1 MSPARPPRFNRDTAG
16 FALFAGFVVSCTL
29 VHSPAALAGLGIL
42 ALATAGRKAPGVLRR
57 AARAAL
63 PFTAIVALP
72 WMVVN
77 GIDTGGPYALRLFL
91 RVSAIT
97 LASFVFIER
106 VDLLRAARFSPTLS
120 WMLTLIASQI
130 LVLQRASA
138 DFSDAFESRCIDRP
152 SMRDRVRHAS
162 ARAAFL
168 MTVALRQC
176 EEVALAM
183 RSRGFFDAPQEAPR
197 G

>member
-1 MSPARPPRFNRDTAG
+1 M
-16 FALFAGFVVSCTL
+16 
-29 VHSPAALAGLGIL
+29 
-42 ALATAGRKAPGVLRR
+42 
-57 AARAAL
+57 
-63 PFTAIVALP
+63 
-72 WMVVN
+72 
-77 GIDTGGPYALRLFL
+77 
-91 RVSAIT
+91 
-97 LASFVFIER
+97 
-106 VDLLRAARFSPTLS
+106 DLLRAARFSPTLS